1 MGWCELASWRAGAF
15 MTETVEKKKKKLG
28 RKRINFN
35 DDDIKEIERMAGLGI
50 SQAKIAEQLGVSWLT
65 LHRNKKRSVKFD
77 SALKRGRTNA
87 VDAVASALFESATG
101 QTSSNQT
108 GTSSGSGSAAKPPNV
123 AAQIFF
129 LKNRDSDNWRDR
141 LETSHD
147 YRISLSNVL
156 ESAKKRIININP
168 EPEAAGKLDK
178 QRAGSLHYQKRGD
191 Q

>member
-1 MGWCELASWRAGAF
+1 

-35 DDDIKEIERMAGLGI
+35 DDDIKEIERMSGLGI
-50 SQAKIAEQLGVSWLT
+50 SQAKIAEQLGVSWDT
-65 LHRNKKRSVKFD
+65 LHRNKKRSARFAG
-77 SALKRGRTNA
+77 ALKRGRTNA

-108 GTSSGSGSAAKPPNV
+108 GTSSGSAAKPPNV
-123 AAQIFF
+123 TAQIFF

-141 LETSHD
+141 METSHD

-156 ESAKKRIININP
+156 ESAKKRIININS

-178 QRAGSLHYQKRGD
+178 QRPGSLHYKKRVD
-191 Q
+191 